1 MRDVFADSN
10 IRLVIYLGASKQ
22 LLIREK
28 VTWQNLQEIGF
39 EVPQICKIN
48 VSGAKLGKIGK
59 MEMGGPVPDAE
70 TWI

>member
-10 IRLVIYLGASKQ
+10 IRLVIYRGASKQ

-39 EVPQICKIN
+39 EVPQTCKIN
-48 VSGAKLGKIGK
+48 VSGEKWEKLEKWK
-59 MEMGGPVPDAE
+59 MGGPVPDAE